1 MNKKLILPLIIY
13 IIIFIAG
20 LTSMIVSYAL
30 CIVIEIIDNIWF
42 LFEAF
47 MITKGYKYRY
57 LILGKEF
64 NKQVEEYKTKAI
76 EELSNDDLKIMKNL
90 YRRTGH
96 IQYNIN
102 SHLDTPLDYFKSV
115 ARFKAVND
123 NENLDLIILRSIYEV
138 LGSGNELYR
147 MIEDINVLISYEEF
161 VNAIKES
168 KYINDNIKELLL
180 NPNLKRPYEYI
191 NYEHDF
197 PGEEKTLEE
206 FEKNYSFLS
215 DENIDSIKN
224 NMNDIMITLFKKRM
238 VKDSLKTN
246 TIIVY
251 YSLDTDIRIS
261 VIKNNDDYTGCIEK
275 FEFVEEDNKE
285 LINTGGLYKQI
296 NNLGIYDSLDSIKND
311 LSLMYELDKYEIVN
325 IGKISNE

>member
-13 IIIFIAG
+13 IIVFIAG

-30 CIVIEIIDNIWF
+30 CIVIEIIDSIWI

-47 MITKGYKYRY
+47 MIAKGYKYRY

-64 NKQVEEYKTKAI
+64 NKQVEEYKAKAI

-96 IQYNIN
+96 IQYNTN
-102 SHLDTPLDYFKSV
+102 SYLETPLDYFQSV

-123 NENLDLIILRSIYEV
+123 NENLDLIILKSIYEV

-180 NPNLKRPYEYI
+180 NPILKRPYEYI

-197 PGEEKTLEE
+197 PGEEKIGEE

-238 VKDSLKTN
+238 VKDSLKIN
-246 TIIVY
+246 TIIIY

-261 VIKNNDDYTGCIEK
+261 VIKNNVYYTGCIEK

-285 LINTGGLYKQI
+285 LINTGGIYKQI

-311 LSLMYELDKYEIVN
+311 LSLMYEIDKYEIVN